1 MSDQS
6 SAVQDRILISACL
19 SRANCIYFAGENICL
34 NLFLR
39 LTSEDDD
46 FENLNVLNNAAT
58 PSINTSNNQ
67 NLSISFRR
75 NSGSPSLSSEISDNN
90 WIPPLHSDL
99 TPRIP
104 YAPELSSMNSSSA
117 GASITASAQ
126 IVLTCSANESHISLP
141 FEKRSSSASAHPV
154 DANSLQQTDFV
165 PGIGHVVWRSPR
177 WCLSNEAPLFPWQP
191 LLASLDEPLPTH
203 APPSF
208 RGNLVRFTYRLLLE
222 VQALPFGA
230 HASEQIP
237 VLHTRLFF
245 FVFHLVS
252 FPELPD
258 ILRIH
263 SPRLFNGA
271 ASVNSSS
278 FNEEQNASGGS
289 NSSPEEN
296 PFLTADAD
304 SYNASLPSSEH
315 VHSRNEGSDESRA
328 LAVDSLFDRFLS
340 ATASARVHHQYAIS
354 TPNGL
359 VCRLHLF
366 KECFR
371 VGDTIAALLDFSEA
385 TVPTY
390 RYRLLLQS
398 EELVAS
404 ELLRPQKRV
413 AAAADVDA
421 DADASGYRVASVTVH
436 AHVDSSGLC
445 VSASPAQLQIPA
457 LAFPEWLPPA
467 AREAAPDSDANSDS
481 ASFSSCDFLRVR
493 WRLRLEL
500 HLVARAASPAASD
513 ELSLASRSL
522 YQLRASLNA
531 SPRPEL
537 SNASD
542 ERAATASPTKWLAP
556 HALRTDTC
564 VWHVPIRVLPAPRQ
578 LVPASSQL
586 RPSIESILSLDS
598 HAVH

>member
-1 MSDQS
+1 MLTTR
-6 SAVQDRILISACL
+6 V
-19 SRANCIYFAGENICL
+19 FL
-34 NLFLR
+34 N
-39 LTSEDDD
+39 D
-46 FENLNVLNNAAT
+46 
-58 PSINTSNNQ
+58 
-67 NLSISFRR
+67 
-75 NSGSPSLSSEISDNN
+75 
-90 WIPPLHSDL
+90 
-99 TPRIP
+99 
-104 YAPELSSMNSSSA
+104 
-117 GASITASAQ
+117 
-126 IVLTCSANESHISLP
+126 
-141 FEKRSSSASAHPV
+141 
-154 DANSLQQTDFV
+154 
-165 PGIGHVVWRSPR
+165 
-177 WCLSNEAPLFPWQP
+177 
-191 LLASLDEPLPTH
+191 
-203 APPSF
+203 
-208 RGNLVRFTYRLLLE
+208 
-222 VQALPFGA
+222 
-230 HASEQIP
+230 EQI
-237 VLHTRLFF
+237 
-245 FVFHLVS
+245 
-252 FPELPD
+252 
-258 ILRIH
+258 
-263 SPRLFNGA
+263 
-271 ASVNSSS
+271 
-278 FNEEQNASGGS
+278 ASGVS

-304 SYNASLPSSEH
+304 SYNASLASNEH
-315 VHSRNEGSDESRA
+315 VHSRNEASDESRA
-328 LAVDSLFDRFLS
+328 LAVDSLLDRFLS

-413 AAAADVDA
+413 ATAADVDA
-421 DADASGYRVASVTVH
+421 DTNANANGYRVASVTVH

-445 VSASPAQLQIPA
+445 ASASPAQLQIPA
-457 LAFPEWLPPA
+457 LAFPEWLPRA
-467 AREAAPDSDANSDS
+467 AREAASASASDSDANADS
-481 ASFSSCDFLRVR
+481 ASFSACDFLRVR

-513 ELSLASRSL
+513 ELSLSSRSL

-556 HALRTDTC
+556 HALRTDMC
-564 VWHVPIRVLPAPRQ
+564 VWHLPIRVLPAALQ

-586 RPSIESILSLDS
+586 RPSIESILSFDS